1 MLTEKITIQYNKDFK
16 SLSGKYKWIVFI
28 LYYILFSGVIYKII
42 HIPTSIAL
50 ALISAGDILPLL
62 VWIIYNPTFKL
73 YTIRNWIKSADLWII
88 AFLIILLLFSSDIR
102 KGSNIT
108 TSIIHFGALIR
119 YIPLSILVADACS
132 STKYARKMI
141 KQLNAITTI
150 ILLTSWLSVISG
162 QYGEFLLP
170 VLPENNTSLRE
181 LQNGYHSGIF
191 VNTIDL
197 GFLLD
202 ILFAFKIFQ
211 RKCVG
216 FKTILILFIFIVP
229 TYYTG
234 SAASSGIIILI
245 YLYWIYSNY
254 PNFFKVASIPLIGLF
269 IALILSYSD
278 EIIIIYEVAKLS
290 RLGVITIILPYFL
303 KEFSIDTF
311 LGIGTNIDI
320 IYIKVNSYPEKV
332 HILEHMYELGGFGD
346 VYWVALIIYHGVIGF
361 LLFVFLLYAVY
372 KCVKSNEYK
381 TNILNYKCL
390 INTLFGS
397 MIILGFFNQ
406 VLVVKSYSLIFWT
419 LIGFIYSQRKK
430 IDNYSGIIVYEK

>member
-1 MLTEKITIQYNKDFK
+1 M
-16 SLSGKYKWIVFI
+16 
-28 LYYILFSGVIYKII
+28 FSGVFYKII
-42 HIPTSIAL
+42 HVPTSIAL
-50 ALISAGDILPLL
+50 TLISIGDIFPLT
-62 VWIIYNPTFKL
+62 VWLIYNPTFKVHS
-73 YTIRNWIKSADLWII
+73 IRNWIKTTDLWII
-88 AFLIILLLFSSDIR
+88 AFLIVLLLFSSDIR
-102 KGSNIT
+102 KGSDIIA
-108 TSIIHFGALIR
+108 SIIHFGALIR
-119 YIPLSILVADACS
+119 YIPLCILVAEACA
-132 STKYARKMI
+132 STKYAQKLI
-141 KQLNAITTI
+141 KQLNAITSV
-150 ILLTSWLSVISG
+150 ILLTSWLSVLSG
-162 QYGEFLLP
+162 PYAEFLLP

-216 FKTILILFIFIVP
+216 FKTIVLLFIFIVP

-234 SAASSGIIILI
+234 SAASSGIMILI

-254 PNFFKVASIPLIGLF
+254 PNFFKVASIPLIGL
-269 IALILSYSD
+269 LIVLIISYRD

-290 RLGVITIILPYFL
+290 RLGVITIILPYFI
-303 KEFSIDTF
+303 KEFSTDTLF
-311 LGIGTNIDI
+311 GIGTNLDI
-320 IYIKVNSYPEKV
+320 IYEKVNSYPEKV

-361 LLFVFLLYAVY
+361 LLFAFLLYAVY
-372 KCVKSNEYK
+372 KSIKRSEYK
-381 TNILNYKCL
+381 TNIFNYKCL

-406 VLVVKSYSLIFWT
+406 VLVVKSYSLIFWI
-419 LIGFIYSQRKK
+419 LIGFIYSQRKNNV
-430 IDNYSGIIVYEK
+430 NYSDIIVYGK